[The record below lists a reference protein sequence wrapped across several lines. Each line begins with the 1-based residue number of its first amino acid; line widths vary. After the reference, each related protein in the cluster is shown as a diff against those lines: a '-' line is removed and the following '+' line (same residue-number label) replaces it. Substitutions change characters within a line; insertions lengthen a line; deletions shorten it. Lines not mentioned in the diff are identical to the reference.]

1 LILFIFY
8 LSHRTREV
16 KRYKNQMKKT
26 TKHWIV
32 AVCGIITFIIPIA
45 ELAIG
50 FHNIVKDGQ
59 KPSIRCQA
67 APDLPLLLAIGGI
80 FALFFFGTAYGFLKM
95 VSSVDKVESDIAG
108 KAPKIL
114 IGKSVFE

>member
-1 LILFIFY
+1 M
-8 LSHRTREV
+8 
-16 KRYKNQMKKT
+16 NKT

-32 AVCGIITFIIPIA
+32 AICGVITFIIPLA

-59 KPSIRCQA
+59 SPNSRCQA

-95 VSSVDKVESDIAG
+95 ISSVNKTQSDISG

-114 IGKSVFE
+114 IGKSMFI